1 MLFASG
7 VDMPEGVEGAI
18 AAPDRMWWRRNE
30 LFRIAK
36 IIMNRLHFPGL
47 DSSSMDWRLY
57 EVSCKLPKRMYLH
70 HPFSNFKSLAKHPL
84 VRWADIIHLHW
95 VPEFVDYPTFFRE
108 INKPI
113 VWTCHDM
120 LPALGVMHFES
131 EYTKCPDVL
140 RSMEMQCRKIRRKG
154 IEGADITFVGLS
166 EMMCEILKSSEVTQE
181 FPCRMIHN
189 GVDVKLF
196 DRRRVFSPDVT
207 TFLFS
212 SYGIHD
218 ERKGLCRIVEAL
230 ESLETNDIQLWCL
243 GNNFDGKELPK
254 ASFPIKHLGNIVD
267 QEFLST
273 IYSSADFFINASYEE
288 AFAQTPLESM
298 ACGTPVISTPCSG
311 AKDLIRDFN
320 GVVCKGFSP
329 SDLKDGMQVALSRR
343 YDHREIR
350 KYIVENFSSEKIA
363 KQYIELYGEI
373 IEGSKQVR

>member
-1 MLFASG
+1 
-7 VDMPEGVEGAI
+7 MPEGVEGAI
-18 AAPDRMWWRRNE
+18 AAPNRMWWQRNGI
-30 LFRIAK
+30 FQRAK
-36 IIMNRLHFPGL
+36 NVMNRLHLLGM
-47 DSSSMDWRLY
+47 DSSGMDWRLY
-57 EVSCKLPKRMYLH
+57 EVNRKLPKRMYLH
-70 HPFSNFKSLAKHPL
+70 HPLSNFKGLAKHPL

-95 VPEFVDYPTFFRE
+95 VPEFVDYPTFFKE

-131 EYTKCPDVL
+131 EYTRCPDVL
-140 RSMEMQCRKIRRKG
+140 RPMEMQCRKIRRKG
-154 IEGADITFVGLS
+154 IEASDITFVGLS
-166 EMMCEILKSSEVTQE
+166 EMMCKILKNSEVTQG

-189 GVDVKLF
+189 GVDVRLF
-196 DRRRVFSPDVT
+196 DRRRMFSPDVT

-212 SYGIHD
+212 SHGIHD

-230 ESLETNDIQLWCL
+230 ECLGTNDIQLWCL
-243 GNNFDGKELPK
+243 GNNFEGKALPK
-254 ASFPIKHLGNIVD
+254 VSFLIKHLGNIVD
-267 QEFLST
+267 QEFLSM

-320 GVVCKGFSP
+320 GVVCNGFST
-329 SDLKDGMQVALSRR
+329 SDLKEGIQTALSRR
-343 YDHREIR
+343 YDHSEIR

-363 KQYIELYGEI
+363 KRYIELYREI
-373 IEGSKQVR
+373 IEGSKRAR